1 MMTDTDKLKE
11 NELKEL
17 NKITVETEEVGLED
31 LIVMGEQKKIPL
43 HLTYP
48 KDDGTTSKALL
59 YVKQLTLKEI
69 EKVKIINPNKMNG
82 AMLNRKILNMG
93 LFKSDG
99 EKFTNDELGY
109 LPIGV
114 VEAIAEKILELS
126 GVDIKKQEQLKDF

>member
-1 MMTDTDKLKE
+1 MTDTDKLKE

-31 LIVMGEQKKIPL
+31 LIIMGDAKKIPL

-99 EKFTNDELGY
+99 EKFTNEELGY

-114 VEAIAEKILELS
+114 VDAIAEKILELS

>member
-1 MMTDTDKLKE
+1 MTDTDKLKE

-17 NKITVETEEVGLED
+17 NKITVEADEVALED
-31 LIVMGEQKKIPL
+31 LIIMGDAKKIPV
-43 HLTYP
+43 HLSYP
-48 KDDGTTSKALL
+48 NVDGTTSRALL

-69 EKVKIINPNKMNG
+69 EKVKINNNKITG

-114 VEAIAEKILELS
+114 VDAIAEKILELS

>member
-1 MMTDTDKLKE
+1 MTDTDKLKE

>member
-1 MMTDTDKLKE
+1 MTDTDKLKE

-17 NKITVETEEVGLED
+17 NKITVEAEEVALED
-31 LIVMGEQKKIPL
+31 LIIMGDAKKIPV
-43 HLTYP
+43 HLSYP
-48 KDDGTTSKALL
+48 NVDGTTSKALL

-69 EKVKIINPNKMNG
+69 EKVKINNNKITG

-99 EKFTNDELGY
+99 EKFTNEELGY

-114 VEAIAEKILELS
+114 VDAIAEKILELS